1 MLLLGPG
8 RPQKT
13 RKILGQQN
21 RGRGGIFVKHMNW
34 IFLWPKNL
42 AIAIRAVL
50 QAKVGASCND
60 TPLRVQRASLQGW

>member
-1 MLLLGPG
+1 
-8 RPQKT
+8 
-13 RKILGQQN
+13 
-21 RGRGGIFVKHMNW
+21 MNW